1 MMKLSCI
8 IVEDIQIAADFLR
21 KFCEKS
27 ELIDVKGHFLNV
39 ADALEF
45 LDKER
50 VDLLFLDIEMPGANG
65 FDLLDSLTYSPK
77 IILTTSKT
85 EYAFDA
91 FQYHVNDY
99 LKKPF
104 TYKRF
109 LEAIQKLQQ
118 SITPAENAISQPA
131 VAQPAATPAQPSP
144 DTDFI
149 FIKAEDKLIKL
160 KKDDIL
166 FLESMRD
173 YVKFV
178 TPVKSYI
185 TYSTLK
191 NMEEKLL
198 GPIFM
203 KVHRSYIINITKI
216 DDIRGNTIYLLG
228 NQVPIGKGHKE
239 EVAARLNIL

>member
-1 MMKLSCI
+1 M
-8 IVEDIQIAADFLR
+8 EDIKIAADFLR

-27 ELIDVKGHFLNV
+27 DLVEVKGHFLNV

-45 LDKER
+45 LDEEK
-50 VDLLFLDIEMPGANG
+50 VDLIFLDVEMPGANG
-65 FDLLDSLTYSPK
+65 FELLDSITYSPM

-118 SITPAENAISQPA
+118 PGPDPAPTQPA
-131 VAQPAATPAQPSP
+131 PAAAAQPADSE
-144 DTDFI
+144 FL
-149 FIKAEDKLIKL
+149 FIKSEDKLIKL

-178 TPVKSYI
+178 TPGKSYI

-191 NMEEKLL
+191 NMEEKLN
-198 GPIFM
+198 GPTFL
-203 KVHRSYIINITKI
+203 KVHRSYIVNITKI

-239 EVAARLNIL
+239 DLATRLNIL